1 MGLHKM
7 RSTQLHSILFLIFC
21 FNWKLME
28 AKPILDGQDDQDDEL
43 LNELEDPDN
52 VLEDNPYPAPDKAQI
67 LSIPGMEKK
76 DGELY
81 FNGEKVKSISGPSLP
96 TVWDETEK
104 YSEDPEIIEDVLGP
118 AKITPVKKLSK
129 IHNIQEI
136 LKKLNVKSIKNVKS
150 VKAVK
155 NIEEINASV
164 AREFIEKHGLRNIVN
179 GDQELEK
186 IADEIETED
195 IIEATIQKGISKE
208 KSKLDTLEKV
218 KEIHAEKK
226 KGKIDEYEKLKEII
240 ENNLNAEVSKI
251 TAVKSISPVKSIEE
265 VKSIKPVTTIKEVKK
280 MSPVKSMKEIKN
292 IYDLTEE
299 QADKLRALIDNKNE
313 RPFKALDMAW

>member
-28 AKPILDGQDDQDDEL
+28 AKPIVDGQDDQDDEL
-43 LNELEDPDN
+43 LNMLDYPEALNSVPD
-52 VLEDNPYPAPDKAQI
+52 DGQI
-67 LSIPGMEKK
+67 MNIPGMEKK
-76 DGELY
+76 DGTLY
-81 FNGEKVKSISGPSLP
+81 FNGEKVKSIQGPSGQL
-96 TVWDETEK
+96 TVPNLDETEK

-155 NIEEINASV
+155 NIEEINDSV

-179 GDQELEK
+179 DDQELEK

-195 IIEATIQKGISKE
+195 IIEATIEKGISKE

-251 TAVKSISPVKSIEE
+251 TAVKSISPVKGIEE